1 MIVITRGKQSAF
13 KLIVLTAKK
22 SVLSDKNLLFA
33 RLTEVH

>member
-1 MIVITRGKQSAF
+1 MFIGYMETEQ